1 MKSQLKVFRQ
11 TKQYEAVRIAE
22 EVQTLRECATVLRCV
37 RTLPFLMWSI
47 SVPLGLM
54 LE

>member
-11 TKQYEAVRIAE
+11 TKQYEAVRIAKK
-22 EVQTLRECATVLRCV
+22 VQMLRECATRWRCV
-37 RTLPFLMWSI
+37 RTLPFLLWSI
-47 SVPLGLM
+47 SVPSGLM